1 MSNAEEIRKDYLKKQ
16 QPINSLSSVGIT
28 SYDNDTDTTS
38 NAEIIKLDYQ
48 KKLEHDKI
56 NEEIEEANA
65 LEAEKD
71 SIALGMKPEEV
82 VATKNWFHKTYDS
95 YNSFFG
101 EYIYR
106 AGIGGAMEAGQQ
118 GVEALTEFIELGM
131 ERMSHE
137 FQGRYATNE
146 NFKLGDSHIG
156 ASMAAEKWN
165 SLSEE
170 EQGKYRDLYKIYDE
184 GDRIYFGNNIT
195 LKAPVLFPK
204 IEEPKTMVGGF
215 VRDVSQ
221 FMTTFVL
228 SPGGKAKV
236 GKYVIKGGIAD
247 ALFDPEEGNLATF
260 IKEFGFENEVL
271 DFLDSKVDE
280 SADAEDRLKARI
292 EVTEDPYE
300 RQLMEY
306 DVEEFELD
314 KNKYD
319 VTLHQ
324 YDNEL
329 EAFMVWINKNWE
341 SLEDVAKAAEYTEE
355 DERKYWIARM
365 GKQAALDVYTTG
377 KIGTGNLDSIAMMR
391 EDDQFATLNVAMQ
404 YSGLMSAGIGKIQN
418 ELKPYL
424 DKLMMDGTTP
434 RIPTM
439 EGIED
444 SLNLKLYEQLTGNE
458 QKSIQSADQSETE

>member
-1 MSNAEEIRKDYLKKQ
+1 MHNISSDAIESFVESHMDYGMTHEQIKNFVVNSHVTDKRKLRQVLVEVERRNHDRKK
-16 QPINSLSSVGIT
+16 V
-28 SYDNDTDTTS
+28 
-38 NAEIIKLDYQ
+38 
-48 KKLEHDKI
+48 
-56 NEEIEEANA
+56 
-65 LEAEKD
+65 
-71 SIALGMKPEEV
+71 
-82 VATKNWFHKTYDS
+82 
-95 YNSFFG
+95 
-101 EYIYR
+101 
-106 AGIGGAMEAGQQ
+106 
-118 GVEALTEFIELGM
+118 
-131 ERMSHE
+131 
-137 FQGRYATNE
+137 
-146 NFKLGDSHIG
+146 
-156 ASMAAEKWN
+156 
-165 SLSEE
+165 
-170 EQGKYRDLYKIYDE
+170 
-184 GDRIYFGNNIT
+184 
-195 LKAPVLFPK
+195 
-204 IEEPKTMVGGF
+204 
-215 VRDVSQ
+215 
-221 FMTTFVL
+221 
-228 SPGGKAKV
+228 
-236 GKYVIKGGIAD
+236 
-247 ALFDPEEGNLATF
+247 
-260 IKEFGFENEVL
+260 VL
-271 DFLDSKVDE
+271 DKKRKQTKI
-280 SADAEDRLKARI
+280 DRLKARI

-444 SLNLKLYEQLTGNE
+444 SLNLKLYEQLTSNE